1 MMFFLCLGMAIGQH
15 SAAKMILA
23 SNNNNNN
30 PDRIKV
36 FSLSCMLSK
45 SSFQQLS
52 EADSSRLVS
61 CSSFAASISWT
72 VYATE

>member
-23 SNNNNNN
+23 SNNNNN
-30 PDRIKV
+30 PDGIKV
-36 FSLSCMLSK
+36 FSLSK

>member
-23 SNNNNNN
+23 SNNNNN